1 MGRKLIL
8 LGKTSLLEQKI
19 SVLIS
24 LVLAVLTLGVFF
36 LKTLT
41 IDDLSVGQKTAINT
55 TVADDSLITC
65 TTKAIGGDG
74 SIGNDES
81 VSNCANSHTIHGK
94 EISYCYFV
102 NDNHWSDNDD
112 GHSDEEDDDVYDDD
126 ERREN
131 NHEREDV

>member
-41 IDDLSVGQKTAINT
+41 IDDLSVGQKTAINA
-55 TVADDSLITC
+55 TVTDDSLITC
-65 TTKAIGGDG
+65 TTKAIGGDN
-74 SIGNDES
+74 IGNDES

-94 EISYCYFV
+94 EISYCYLL

-112 GHSDEEDDDVYDDD
+112 GHSDEEDDDAYDD
-126 ERREN
+126 ECREN
-131 NHEREDV
+131 KHEREDV

>member
-8 LGKTSLLEQKI
+8 LGKSSLLEQKI

-24 LVLAVLTLGVFF
+24 LILVVLTLGGFF

-41 IDDLSVGQKTAINT
+41 IDDLSVGQKTAVNA
-55 TVADDSLITC
+55 TVTDDSLITC
-65 TTKAIGGDG
+65 TTKAIEDNSNG
-74 SIGNDES
+74 SNDES

-94 EISYCYFV
+94 EISYCYLL

-112 GHSDEEDDDVYDDD
+112 GHSDEEDDVYDD
-126 ERREN
+126 ECREN
-131 NHEREDV
+131 EREREDV

>member
-24 LVLAVLTLGVFF
+24 LVLVVLILGMFF
-36 LKTLT
+36 LKTLA
-41 IDDLSVGQKTAINT
+41 IDALSVGQRTAINT
-55 TVADDSLITC
+55 KVADDSLITC

-94 EISYCYFV
+94 EISYCYLV

-112 GHSDEEDDDVYDDD
+112 GHSDEEDDVYDD
-126 ERREN
+126 ECREN
-131 NHEREDV
+131 GREREDV

>member
-19 SVLIS
+19 SVLIP
-24 LVLAVLTLGVFF
+24 LVLVVLTLLMFF

-41 IDDLSVGQKTAINT
+41 IEDLSVGQKTAINT
-55 TVADDSLITC
+55 KVADDSLITC

-94 EISYCYFV
+94 EISYCYLV

-112 GHSDEEDDDVYDDD
+112 GHSDEEDDVYDDD
-126 ERREN
+126 ECREN
-131 NHEREDV
+131 EREREDV